1 MRYRSDIP
9 SALLCV
15 TEGRLMT
22 ALTAVNRAHTFS
34 LENVPATLFLP
45 SRVTRRAELNDS
57 RVHNF
62 LPDSSLLNP
71 SAPPPTSGHADPI
84 DYRSM
89 RSETIRSSAATS

>member
-34 LENVPATLFLP
+34 LENVPATLKARYTFEFKGADEYHELF
-45 SRVTRRAELNDS
+45 ELNEGDKGFQAYVAG
-57 RVHNF
+57 RF
-62 LPDSSLLNP
+62 LRNP
-71 SAPPPTSGHADPI
+71 PAP
-84 DYRSM
+84 R
-89 RSETIRSSAATS
+89 